1 MDIVAIERDLTAF
14 LAGKLQK
21 SVDADIFRS
30 QIPTGRRCNNKNV
43 FLLRKITP
51 FFRKTSHILYQ

>member
-43 FLLRKITP
+43 FLLRKI
-51 FFRKTSHILYQ
+51 HH